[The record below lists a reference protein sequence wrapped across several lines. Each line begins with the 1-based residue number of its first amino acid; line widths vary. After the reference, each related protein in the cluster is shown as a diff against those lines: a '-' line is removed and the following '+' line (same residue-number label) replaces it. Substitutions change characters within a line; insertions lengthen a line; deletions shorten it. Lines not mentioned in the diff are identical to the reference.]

1 MPPSPIAPVAPLAP
15 VAAPAAATARPGPA
29 AAASA
34 PSPPGAGNPS
44 AHFDPSV
51 GLVVLAFHDAA
62 GAVSHTIPSAEQLQ
76 AYRRWEQTQLGP
88 NAGGQKPGGAAAP
101 PIPTP
106 PL

>member
-1 MPPSPIAPVAPLAP
+1 MPPAPISPVASVAPVAP
-15 VAAPAAATARPGPA
+15 AAPAPRGGA
-29 AAASA
+29 AAPAPA

-51 GLVVLAFHDAA
+51 GLVVLEFHDSA
-62 GAVSHTIPSAEQLQ
+62 GAVSHSIPSAEQLR

-88 NAGGQKPGGAAAP
+88 NAAAKPGGEPAP

-106 PL
+106 PG

>member
-1 MPPSPIAPVAPLAP
+1 MPPAPISPVAPVAPVAP
-15 VAAPAAATARPGPA
+15 ASSARRGTAAPAA
-29 AAASA
+29 A

-51 GLVVLAFHDAA
+51 GLVVLQFHDTA
-62 GAVSHTIPSAEQLQ
+62 GAVSHSIPSAEQLR

-88 NAGGQKPGGAAAP
+88 DAAAKPGGDPAP

-106 PL
+106 PG